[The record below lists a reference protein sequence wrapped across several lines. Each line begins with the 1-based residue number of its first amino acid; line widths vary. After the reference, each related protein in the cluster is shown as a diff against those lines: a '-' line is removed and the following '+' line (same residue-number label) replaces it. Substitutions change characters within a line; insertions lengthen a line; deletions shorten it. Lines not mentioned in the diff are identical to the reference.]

1 MRLLCLLLQIATLS
15 SFHFDEPT
23 AIRNLQIAASTYCD
37 QTSIDGLEIIS
48 EIREETNVI
57 VANDVVQDA
66 LVFSFRGSSDIANW
80 ISNIEAEYTAP
91 YPDQSI
97 KVHRGLY
104 AEYMKYKERV
114 FSHLDPTRNVVISG
128 HSSGGALSMFF
139 AYDIHLHLRT
149 FKTPPSGAVMSDEDD
164 ADWAFSMPNGVN
176 YNVSVYT
183 YGKPRIGNDN
193 FAESAKN
200 INHYRITHGDD
211 IVPHL
216 PEELFGY
223 RHTGTEIWYYGDD
236 DKHTICTEK
245 EDPNC
250 SNSCAPT
257 HCTSTNDHMYYMMTN
272 IGSAYCS
279 RRT

>member
-1 MRLLCLLLQIATLS
+1 MKLFYLLFGL
-15 SFHFDEPT
+15 FHFDEPT

-80 ISNIEAEYTAP
+80 ISNIEMEYTAP

-114 FSHLDPTRNVVISG
+114 FSHLDPTRNVVITS

-139 AYDIHLHLRT
+139 AYDIHL
-149 FKTPPSGAVMSDEDD
+149 
-164 ADWAFSMPNGVN
+164 N

-236 DKHTICTEK
+236 DKHTICSESEK
-245 EDPNC
+245 EDPDC

-272 IGSAYCS
+272 IGSSYCS
-279 RRT
+279 TFGKG

>member
-1 MRLLCLLLQIATLS
+1 MRLLFLLLQIATIS
-15 SFHFDEPT
+15 SFQFDEPT

-37 QTSIDGLEIIS
+37 QTSIDGLEIIG

-57 VANDVVQDA
+57 IANDNVQDA

-80 ISNIEAEYTAP
+80 ISNLEFEYTAP
-91 YPDQSI
+91 YSDPNI
-97 KVHRGLY
+97 KVHRGLH

-114 FSHLDPTRNVVISG
+114 FSYLEPTRNVVISG
-128 HSSGGALSMFF
+128 HSSGGGLSMFF
-139 AYDIHLHLRT
+139 AYDIHL
-149 FKTPPSGAVMSDEDD
+149 
-164 ADWAFSMPNGVN
+164 N

-200 INHYRITHGDD
+200 INHYRITHHDD

-216 PEELFGY
+216 PEEVFGY
-223 RHTGTEIWYYGDD
+223 RHTNTEIWYSGDD
-236 DKHTICTEK
+236 DKHTICKESEK
-245 EDPNC
+245 EDPDC

-257 HCTSTNDHMYYMMTN
+257 RCTSINDHLYYMMMN
-272 IGSAYCS
+272 IGSAYC
-279 RRT
+279 